1 MIKKIMKY
9 LLLSVL
15 FPVFFLGLVHADSVK
30 IGFNVPLTGFAA
42 ADGKSALN
50 GAKLAVKQA
59 NQAGG
64 INGKMIEL
72 VVYDDQ
78 ASPKQAVPISN
89 KLIEKDKVVA
99 AISGSYSG
107 ATRAAAGVFQSAEIP
122 YISAYAVHPEITKA
136 GNYVF
141 RTSFMGEVQGR
152 AGAKLIGATLQR
164 KRVVLITLKNDFG
177 KSLAAG
183 FKEAAG
189 QFNLQIVNEYEYS
202 IKDRQFGPIVAKVK
216 ADAPEAIYATGYF
229 FTAGP
234 LVSQLRAAGITV
246 PVIGQ
251 EGYDSEQFIKIA
263 GKASEGT
270 IITTSLDRDSNSS
283 ESRSFISEFEAL
295 AGHKVDMVAAS
306 GHTAMKVLVAAMKKA
321 GTTSPSAIRNAIAQ
335 TNLVASTGSISF
347 NDLGEVQKNV
357 QVQVVRDGD
366 FHYHSEIRD
375 QVLLAPPTRYFFFSL
390 LAGWGSRF
398 SHDHPPAFLISLHC
412 CGICFFLIYLYR
424 GCFKAVSMV

>member
-50 GAKLAVKQA
+50 GAKLAVKHA

-283 ESRSFISEFEAL
+283 ETRSFISEFEAM

-375 QVLLAPPTRYFFFSL
+375 QVLLAPPTR
-390 LAGWGSRF
+390 
-398 SHDHPPAFLISLHC
+398 
-412 CGICFFLIYLYR
+412 
-424 GCFKAVSMV
+424 

>member
-64 INGKMIEL
+64 INGKMIEI

-283 ESRSFISEFEAL
+283 ETRSFISEFEAM

-375 QVLLAPPTRYFFFSL
+375 QVLLAPPTR
-390 LAGWGSRF
+390 
-398 SHDHPPAFLISLHC
+398 
-412 CGICFFLIYLYR
+412 
-424 GCFKAVSMV
+424 

>member
-15 FPVFFLGLVHADSVK
+15 STVFFLGLVHADSVK

-183 FKEAAG
+183 FKEAAD

-283 ESRSFISEFEAL
+283 ETRSFISEFEAM

-375 QVLLAPPTRYFFFSL
+375 QVLLAPPTR
-390 LAGWGSRF
+390 
-398 SHDHPPAFLISLHC
+398 
-412 CGICFFLIYLYR
+412 
-424 GCFKAVSMV
+424 

>member
-89 KLIEKDKVVA
+89 KLIEKDKVIA

-283 ESRSFISEFEAL
+283 ETRSFISEFEAM

-321 GTTSPSAIRNAIAQ
+321 GITSPSAIRNAIAQ

-357 QVQVVRDGD
+357 QVQVVRDGN

-375 QVLLAPPTRYFFFSL
+375 QVLLAPPTR
-390 LAGWGSRF
+390 
-398 SHDHPPAFLISLHC
+398 
-412 CGICFFLIYLYR
+412 
-424 GCFKAVSMV
+424 

>member
-9 LLLSVL
+9 LLLCVL

-283 ESRSFISEFEAL
+283 ETRSFISEFEAM

-375 QVLLAPPTRYFFFSL
+375 QVLLAPPTR
-390 LAGWGSRF
+390 
-398 SHDHPPAFLISLHC
+398 
-412 CGICFFLIYLYR
+412 
-424 GCFKAVSMV
+424 

>member
-1 MIKKIMKY
+1 MIIKIMKY

-72 VVYDDQ
+72 VIYDDQ

-234 LVSQLRAAGITV
+234 LVSQLRAAGISV

-283 ESRSFISEFEAL
+283 ETRSFISEFEVM

-335 TNLVASTGSISF
+335 TNLVASTGNISF

-375 QVLLAPPTRYFFFSL
+375 QVLLAPPTR
-390 LAGWGSRF
+390 
-398 SHDHPPAFLISLHC
+398 
-412 CGICFFLIYLYR
+412 
-424 GCFKAVSMV
+424 

>member
-50 GAKLAVKQA
+50 GAKLAAKQA

-283 ESRSFISEFEAL
+283 ETRSFISEFEAM

-375 QVLLAPPTRYFFFSL
+375 QVLLAPPTR
-390 LAGWGSRF
+390 
-398 SHDHPPAFLISLHC
+398 
-412 CGICFFLIYLYR
+412 
-424 GCFKAVSMV
+424 

>member
-107 ATRAAAGVFQSAEIP
+107 ATRAAAGIFQSAEIP

-283 ESRSFISEFEAL
+283 ETRSFISEFEAM

-306 GHTAMKVLVAAMKKA
+306 GHTAMKVLVAAVKKA

-375 QVLLAPPTRYFFFSL
+375 QVLLAPPTR
-390 LAGWGSRF
+390 
-398 SHDHPPAFLISLHC
+398 
-412 CGICFFLIYLYR
+412 
-424 GCFKAVSMV
+424 

>member
-1 MIKKIMKY
+1 MFKKIMKY

-15 FPVFFLGLVHADSVK
+15 FPVFFWGLVHADSVK

-216 ADAPEAIYATGYF
+216 SDAPEAIYATGYF

-283 ESRSFISEFEAL
+283 ETRSFISEFEAM

-375 QVLLAPPTRYFFFSL
+375 QVLLAPPTR
-390 LAGWGSRF
+390 
-398 SHDHPPAFLISLHC
+398 
-412 CGICFFLIYLYR
+412 
-424 GCFKAVSMV
+424 

>member
-1 MIKKIMKY
+1 MFKKIMKY

-72 VVYDDQ
+72 VIYDDQ

-234 LVSQLRAAGITV
+234 LVSQLRAAGIAV

-283 ESRSFISEFEAL
+283 ETRSFISEFEAM

-375 QVLLAPPTRYFFFSL
+375 QVLLAPPTR
-390 LAGWGSRF
+390 
-398 SHDHPPAFLISLHC
+398 
-412 CGICFFLIYLYR
+412 
-424 GCFKAVSMV
+424 